1 MPQFQYIAV
10 NPQGQRVPGTLLA
23 DSRAEALQQL
33 TAAAMVPVSLR
44 EALSHRARRDRVS
57 HAALAAAFSLLSD
70 QLDTGVPLLRA
81 LQVLSS
87 QSSNQ
92 ALRSILAS
100 VAAQVADGSSLAAA
114 LASHPAAFTEL
125 DVSMVQ
131 AGEEGGFL
139 QESLRRLA
147 AVRERQEEVRSRI
160 LSAAAYPIL
169 LAAVSVLVV
178 TGMLIFFVPQF
189 QPLFDSLIEAG
200 RLPWPTRL
208 LLWFSDFVSRY
219 SLPLLLCIFLAG
231 VMLRLRVPVSQ
242 MTLIRDRLLLRL
254 GGIGPVVRSIA
265 IARFCRVLG
274 ALLQNGVPMLRSLE
288 ISRRAAGNL
297 VISET
302 IAAAQES
309 ICGGRSL
316 AGPLATG
323 NHFPADVLEMIA
335 VAEQANRLESVLLK
349 LADRLELRAQR
360 RLDLVLRML
369 EPALMLVMAVVV
381 GFMVIALLM
390 PVFEGTGL
398 TP

>member
-10 NPQGQRVPGTLLA
+10 NSQGQRVPGTLLA
-23 DSRAEALQQL
+23 DTRAEALQQL

-44 EALSHRARRDRVS
+44 ESLSNRTRRDRVS
-57 HAALAAAFSLLSD
+57 PAALAAAFSLLSD

-87 QSSNQ
+87 QSSNP
-92 ALRSILAS
+92 ALRTTLAS

-114 LASHPAAFTEL
+114 MAGRPGAFTDL
-125 DVSMVQ
+125 DISMVQ

-160 LSAAAYPIL
+160 LSAAAYPVL
-169 LAAVSVLVV
+169 LAVVSAIVV
-178 TGMLIFFVPQF
+178 TCMLIFFVPQF

-200 RLPWPTRL
+200 RLPWPTRM
-208 LLWFSDFVSRY
+208 LLWFSDSAARY
-219 SLPLLLCIFLAG
+219 ALPLLLVVFLAAIIIKA
-231 VMLRLRVPVSQ
+231 RVPSAR
-242 MTLIRDRLLLRL
+242 LLLLRDRLLLRL
-254 GGIGPVVRSIA
+254 GGIGAVVRSIA

-288 ISRRAAGNL
+288 ISRRAAGNI
-297 VISET
+297 VISDT

-316 AGPLATG
+316 AGPLAVG

-398 TP
+398 TQ